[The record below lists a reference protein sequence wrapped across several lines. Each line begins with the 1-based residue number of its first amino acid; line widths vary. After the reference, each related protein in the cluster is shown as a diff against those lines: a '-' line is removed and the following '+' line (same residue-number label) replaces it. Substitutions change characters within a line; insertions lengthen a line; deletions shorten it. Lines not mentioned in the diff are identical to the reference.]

1 MERPLTA
8 GSAASRRRESRWS
21 LRAAW
26 GNLKTTAKEFIA
38 FDPMSAAAT
47 IAYYTIF
54 SMPAVLILVVMAAAA
69 FYDEAAVR
77 QALLGQASHL
87 IGRSSADQLGGM
99 LAHARVTETR
109 FLAKLVGLVAL
120 AVSAGSV
127 FASLQNTL
135 NRIWKVEP
143 RPGRAVWH
151 YLLTRL
157 TSLALV
163 ASFGFLM
170 LVSLVM
176 DAVLVAALN
185 SFEAAISSVTTAM
198 VAAAEFAI
206 SFAMITLVFAL
217 LFKFLPDVRL
227 RFRDVLSGAVLTAL
241 LFTLGKSLIGFYISY
256 ADVGDAYGA
265 AGAVVIILVWVYY
278 STVIMLFGAHYT
290 HVSTRE
296 REGAVKPLEHA
307 ETQMDPAR

>member
-1 MERPLTA
+1 MEQPSTTRTSKRAWSVKGTWRNLRTA
-8 GSAASRRRESRWS
+8 AR
-21 LRAAW
+21 
-26 GNLKTTAKEFIA
+26 EFIVS
-38 FDPMSAAAT
+38 DPLSAAAT

-77 QALLGQASHL
+77 QALLGQAAHL
-87 IGRSSADQLGGM
+87 TGRSSADQLGAM

-109 FLAKLVGLVAL
+109 FLAKLIGLVAL
-120 AVSAGSV
+120 MVSAGTV

-135 NRIWKVEP
+135 NRIWQVEP
-143 RPGRAVWH
+143 QPGRAVWH

-176 DAVLVAALN
+176 DAALLAVLGRFEAGLTGVAAT
-185 SFEAAISSVTTAM
+185 V
-198 VAAAEFAI
+198 VAVAESAI
-206 SFAMITLVFAL
+206 SFGMITLVFAL

-227 RFRDVLSGAVLTAL
+227 RLRDVLTGALLTAL
-241 LFTLGKSLIGFYISY
+241 LFTLGKSLIGLYISY
-256 ADVGDAYGA
+256 SDVGDAYGA

-290 HVSTRE
+290 HVSTRSAGTV
-296 REGAVKPLEHA
+296 RPVKHAANSSAEGS
-307 ETQMDPAR
+307 

>member
-1 MERPLTA
+1 MEQPSTTRTSKRA
-8 GSAASRRRESRWS
+8 WS
-21 LRAAW
+21 VKGTWR
-26 GNLKTTAKEFIA
+26 NLKTAAREFIA
-38 FDPMSAAAT
+38 SDPLSAAAA

-77 QALLGQASHL
+77 QALLGQAAHL
-87 IGRSSADQLGGM
+87 TGRSSADQLGAM

-109 FLAKLVGLVAL
+109 FLAKLIGLVAL
-120 AVSAGSV
+120 MVSAGTV

-135 NRIWKVEP
+135 NRIWQVEP
-143 RPGRAVWH
+143 QPGRAVWH

-176 DAVLVAALN
+176 DAALLAVLGRFEAGLTGVAAT
-185 SFEAAISSVTTAM
+185 V
-198 VAAAEFAI
+198 VAVAESAI
-206 SFAMITLVFAL
+206 SFGMITLVFAL

-227 RFRDVLSGAVLTAL
+227 RLRDVLTGALLTAL
-241 LFTLGKSLIGFYISY
+241 LFTLGKSLIGLYISY
-256 ADVGDAYGA
+256 SDVGDAYGA

-290 HVSTRE
+290 HVSTRSAGTV
-296 REGAVKPLEHA
+296 RPVKHAANSSAEGS
-307 ETQMDPAR
+307 